1 MMIGFAL
8 SLVGKACRARYAT
21 EIYLGQVTMFYLLP
35 PSGDRTSDHSP
46 RFPVPSGYPGC
57 LAKSSGTVDLLPKV
71 GCSARHSISPTELFV
86 GCFTV
91 FSQIRNNARNSET
104 VSIPQTR
111 VITPILITAVT

>member
-71 GCSARHSISPTELFV
+71 GCSARHSIPPTELFV

-91 FSQIRNNARNSET
+91 VSQKIRNNARNPET

-111 VITPILITAVT
+111 LITPILSQP